1 MVVSGGPENPSLI
14 STVNLQGL
22 FCCRRKKAG
31 QAYTTSPG
39 KIISVGITVCLNRH
53 LCLHPISQKVNPLL
67 HIFMCTYLVEFLCF
81 CLFVCFFFPFRRRN
95 LLRERNSQFL
105 GRRYIHGK
113 NNVMHL

>member
-1 MVVSGGPENPSLI
+1 MVVSGGLRNENPSLI

-53 LCLHPISQKVNPLL
+53 LCLHLISQKVNPLL

-81 CLFVCFFFPFRRRN
+81 CLFLCFFFFSFRRRN
-95 LLRERNSQFL
+95 L
-105 GRRYIHGK
+105 
-113 NNVMHL
+113 